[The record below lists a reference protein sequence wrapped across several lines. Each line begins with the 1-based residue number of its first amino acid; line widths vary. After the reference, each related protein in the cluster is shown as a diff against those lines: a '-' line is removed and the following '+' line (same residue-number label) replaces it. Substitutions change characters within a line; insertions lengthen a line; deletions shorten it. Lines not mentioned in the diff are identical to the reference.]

1 MQWYL
6 THNENGTK
14 RTNPRDNFLLGIRGC
29 DVAANFLR
37 WLAKGAPGYIGGT
50 GRPRR
55 EDLVSSSTVK
65 MEQLI
70 TCCVLLRYMAVSRY
84 CRCA

>member
-1 MQWYL
+1 MPCAVQWYI
-6 THNENGTK
+6 THNANGTE
-14 RTNPRDNFLLGIRGC
+14 RTNPRDNFLLGVSGC

-55 EDLVSSSTVK
+55 EDLVSGSTVWTRGSK
-65 MEQLI
+65 WH
-70 TCCVLLRYMAVSRY
+70 AV
-84 CRCA
+84 CWLGTWQ